1 MRRIVLAGVVCG
13 VWLCPGVG
21 AAQTPAAGVTLTL
34 KDAEQMA
41 LRNHPRV
48 LAGQNDVAASR
59 AHVAAARSTYF
70 PTLSG
75 EVTGSAGNN
84 GARIGAGAL
93 SASAL
98 FNRFGQGV
106 VVSQLITDSGR
117 TPNLV
122 AGTRLE
128 SQASEQHLQA
138 TEYDVLLAVNL
149 AFFDVL
155 RTEALVKV
163 ATDTVKARQTLLDQV
178 TALAAGGLRSQLDVN
193 FAEVNVSD
201 AKLLLLNTQNDL
213 ESGYAQLA
221 RAL

>member
-1 MRRIVLAGVVCG
+1 MRRTFFAAVFCATVASPIA
-13 VWLCPGVG
+13 
-21 AAQTPAAGVTLTL
+21 ATAQTTGGPVTLTL

-48 LAGQNDVAASR
+48 LASQSDVAATR
-59 AHVAAARSTYF
+59 EHVTEARSAYF
-70 PTLSG
+70 PIVAG
-75 EVTGSAGNN
+75 EVTGSTANS

-98 FNRFGQGV
+98 FDRFGQGL

-122 AGTRLE
+122 ASTRLQA
-128 SQASEQHLQA
+128 QASEQNLQA
-138 TEYDVLLAVNL
+138 TEYDVLLAVNV

-155 RTEALVKV
+155 RTQALVKV
-163 ATDTVKARQTLLDQV
+163 AKETVDARQLLLDQV
-178 TALAAGGLRSQLDVN
+178 STLAQNGLRSQLDVN

-201 AKLLLLNTQNDL
+201 AKLLLLGAQN
-213 ESGYAQLA
+213 
-221 RAL
+221 